1 MFGTNIAAMPRTAG
15 RRVPTVLVPGLDGS
29 GPDHWQSWLAGE
41 LVAAGR
47 VAQITDLPDVSHP
60 HLDPWLKAI
69 ADQLADFDDNGFD
82 LVAHSLG
89 AVSWMHFCT
98 RDFGVP
104 KPARVALVSAP
115 APDLSV
121 PECEE
126 FFPVPLDIDGLR
138 KGANGTVL
146 VGSDNDPFCPQGVA
160 RTYGT
165 PLKMAATV
173 IPGGA
178 HLNVASGHGPW
189 PAMLDWCRRD
199 NLAFIA

>member
-1 MFGTNIAAMPRTAG
+1 LPPCPVPPVVVYPRCWCPAWTVRVRITGRAG
-15 RRVPTVLVPGLDGS
+15 SPANWWQPAGLPKLRTCLTS
-29 GPDHWQSWLAGE
+29 
-41 LVAAGR
+41 
-47 VAQITDLPDVSHP
+47 
-60 HLDPWLKAI
+60 AI
-69 ADQLADFDDNGFD
+69 RTWIP
-82 LVAHSLG
+82 G
-89 AVSWMHFCT
+89 AVTWMHFCT